1 MIVVRRGRP
10 RDRSRRSNEMDEVFR
25 ALMSPRGAIGA
36 SGGGGAW
43 RPPIDVYETRGTI
56 TIVAEIAGMDR
67 EEIEVVLEGDIV
79 SLRGIRPDPNVCE
92 NRAFHEA
99 HIAYGAFAADIY
111 VPFSVDHEGTTAT
124 YQNGFLRID
133 LPRVQGRTI
142 VPTTPEHPADSEG
155 KNA

>member
-10 RDRSRRSNEMDEVFR
+10 RERGRRSNEMDELYR
-25 ALMSPRGAIGA
+25 ALMSPRGAVSTRS
-36 SGGGGAW
+36 SGTW
-43 RPPIDVYETRGTI
+43 RPPIDVYETAETI
-56 TIVAEIAGMDR
+56 TIVVEIAGMER
-67 EEIEVVLEGDIV
+67 EEIEVVLEGDLV
-79 SLRGIRPDPNVCE
+79 SLRGTRPDHNGGD

-111 VPFSVDHEGTTAT
+111 VPFSVDNDRAAAT
-124 YQNGFLRID
+124 YENGFLRIE

-142 VPTTPEHPADSEG
+142 IPASPVHPVDSEG

>member
-10 RDRSRRSNEMDEVFR
+10 RERSRRSNEMDELYR
-25 ALMSPRGAIGA
+25 TLMSPRGAVSSR
-36 SGGGGAW
+36 SGGSW
-43 RPPIDVYETRGTI
+43 RPPIDVYETAETI
-56 TIVAEIAGMDR
+56 TIVAEIAGMEL

-79 SLRGIRPDPNVCE
+79 SLRGVRPDPNGGD

-111 VPFSVDHEGTTAT
+111 VPFSVDNERAAAT
-124 YQNGFLRID
+124 YQNGFLKIE

-142 VPTTPEHPADSEG
+142 VPASPVPPADSEG
-155 KNA
+155 KDA

>member
-10 RDRSRRSNEMDEVFR
+10 RERNSRSNEMDEVFR
-25 ALMSPRGAIGA
+25 ALMSPRGVIGA
-36 SGGGGAW
+36 RGGGAW
-43 RPPIDVYETRGTI
+43 RPPIDVYETSETI

-79 SLRGIRPDPNVCE
+79 SLRGLRPDPNVGD

-111 VPFSVDHEGTTAT
+111 VPFSVDHDQTTAT
-124 YQNGFLRID
+124 YQNGFLRIE

>member
-10 RDRSRRSNEMDEVFR
+10 RDRNRRSNEMDELYR
-25 ALMSPRGAIGA
+25 ALMSPRGAVSTR
-36 SGGGGAW
+36 SGGTW
-43 RPPIDVYETRGTI
+43 RPPIDVYETTEKI
-56 TIVAEIAGMDR
+56 TIVAEISGMDR

-79 SLRGIRPDPNVCE
+79 SLRGTRPDPNVCD

-111 VPFSVDHEGTTAT
+111 VPFSVDNEQTTAT
-124 YQNGFLRID
+124 YQNGFLRIE

-142 VPTTPEHPADSEG
+142 IPASPAQPANSEG
-155 KNA
+155 KDA